1 MTKRLTESQIVGIL
15 KEAEAGIPVPEVCR
29 TYGVGQST
37 FYKWRSRYGSMEA
50 SDIRRIKE
58 FEDENRQLKQ
68 MYADLSLKS
77 RMQEEIIK
85 KLSGQQQNAGIGC
98 NSFAPDS
105 GRRPVGAVRR
115 HV

>member
-58 FEDENRQLKQ
+58 FEDENRQLS
-68 MYADLSLKS
+68 AVPLTTS
-77 RMQEEIIK
+77 RHTG
-85 KLSGQQQNAGIGC
+85 LARSVGP
-98 NSFAPDS
+98 PD
-105 GRRPVGAVRR
+105 PVSD
-115 HV
+115 